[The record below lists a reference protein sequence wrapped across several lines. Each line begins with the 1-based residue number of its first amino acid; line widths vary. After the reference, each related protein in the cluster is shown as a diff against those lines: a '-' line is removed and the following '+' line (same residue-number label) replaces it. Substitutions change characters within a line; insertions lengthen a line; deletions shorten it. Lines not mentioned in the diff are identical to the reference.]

1 MEEKKV
7 MKLKNATA
15 IPLVL
20 GAVISTCAASVQ
32 ATELEFYFPV
42 GVNAP
47 AVATIE
53 ELTAKW
59 AAQNPQH
66 TVKAVYAGNYEETT
80 TKALTAAQA
89 GDPPQVAVLLSIDLF
104 TLVEEDVILPISDI
118 ATSAEDQA
126 WMDGFYPAFM
136 SDAKFE
142 GKTYS
147 IPFQR
152 STPVLYYNKDAF
164 RAAGLDPEMPPKSWD
179 EMIEMGKKLV
189 IKDASGNVTQWGT
202 RIPTLGLGGA
212 WLFGGL
218 VVSKGDVLSTETG
231 TEARFDTPAAKAS
244 LEFLQQLS
252 NEGVMQQGGISWGDT
267 PKAFLE
273 GQAASMWTSTG
284 NLTYVNDNATFDWG
298 TAFLPGGDGPGAPL
312 GGGNFYIFKQ
322 TTDEERAAA
331 LDFIKFM
338 TAPENA
344 ARWSIATG
352 YVAPRPETWE
362 TPEMKAYAEKLPQAL
377 VALDQLPYAHREFAT
392 FQRAKVTQYLVDAI
406 ESVVTGGSTAA
417 EALAK
422 AQEGADS
429 VLKDYK

>member
-1 MEEKKV
+1 MTYKINSA
-7 MKLKNATA
+7 M
-15 IPLVL
+15 PLVAGALL
-20 GAVISTCAASVQ
+20 GASATGLHAAD
-32 ATELEFYFPV
+32 LEFYFPV

-53 ELTAKW
+53 ELTSEW

-66 TVKAVYAGNYEETT
+66 NVEAVYAGNYEETT

-164 RAAGLDPEMPPKSWD
+164 RAAGLDPETPPKTWD
-179 EMIEMGKKLV
+179 EMIEMGKQLV
-189 IKDASGNVTQWGT
+189 VKDDNGNVTQWGT

-218 VVSKGDVLSTETG
+218 VVSKGDVLTTETG
-231 TEARFDTPAAKAS
+231 TEARMNTPATVAS

-252 NEGVMQQGGISWGDT
+252 DEGVMQPGGISWGDT

-273 GQAASMWTSTG
+273 GQTASMWTSTG
-284 NLTYVNDNATFDWG
+284 NLAFVKDNAEFDWG
-298 TAFLPGGDGPGAPL
+298 VGFLPGGDGPGAPL
-312 GGGNFYIFKQ
+312 GGGNFYIFSE

-352 YVAPRPETWE
+352 YVAPRPDAWE
-362 TPEMKAYAEKLPQAL
+362 TPEMKAYAEELPQAL

-406 ESVVTGGSTAA
+406 ESVVTGNNTA
-417 EALAK
+417 EAALAE
-422 AQEGADS
+422 AQEQADE
-429 VLKDYK
+429 VLSEYK